1 MVPAAS
7 AAQKSRKFMYLL
19 GFLHH
24 ISVIWAVGCAKVSA
38 LNYLRMPEARLY
50 CRSAFLAFALIAA
63 TATVAQA
70 QTPAETLRVR
80 PLVRDGQVLVTFALD
95 GGLTEEMKAVVQS
108 GLRTVFTYTVELKM
122 KVPAWVD
129 RTVATAVVSTSVDYD
144 NLTRRHTVS
153 QARNGRVEQS
163 FVVEDPAHVAQM
175 VTNFER
181 LPLFD
186 TKQLEANREY
196 YVLVRADAR
205 ARRSAALWPWSGTAS
220 GFARFTFIPNN

>member
-1 MVPAAS
+1 MRGADTYVRVCGSTFLMV
-7 AAQKSRKFMYLL
+7 
-19 GFLHH
+19 
-24 ISVIWAVGCAKVSA
+24 V
-38 LNYLRMPEARLY
+38 ARLY
-50 CRSAFLAFALIAA
+50 LRSFSIALFTLGLLAA
-63 TATVAQA
+63 TAASVYAQDA
-70 QTPAETLRVR
+70 NTLRVR
-80 PLVRDGQVLVTFALD
+80 TLPRDGQVLVTFALD
-95 GGLTEEMKAVVQS
+95 GGLTDEMKAVVSS
-108 GLRTVFTYTVELKM
+108 GLRTVFTYTVELKL

-144 NLTRRHTVS
+144 NLTRRHTVTH
-153 QARNGRVEQS
+153 AKNGRVEQS
-163 FVVEDPAHVAQM
+163 FVVEDPAEVAQM

-205 ARRSAALWPWSGTAS
+205 PRSSAALWPWSGTAS